1 MAEYTL
7 EVYPITK
14 EDRRA
19 AELAGSDGTLHFCCD
34 GSQTIRSFEKTLQQ
48 KFQFPVELERSS
60 AGTVAD
66 IAKENGGKLAIGWR
80 RAAKENVGTRGGRN
94 LAFTQFFPPK
104 DTGAE
109 RAPKGAKRSLAQA
122 PQTKMF
128 CSDIRIAIP
137 ATVFADDECFTCADP
152 SLFSPPRHTFI
163 FDDDSLLGGR
173 C

>member
-1 MAEYTL
+1 MEFGGIRWHVDILLVCACQIFSHCRNDICLKASKLFFKILCCLILDVLIFSGLLFNSLQSAFAE
-7 EVYPITK
+7 V
-14 EDRRA
+14 
-19 AELAGSDGTLHFCCD
+19 
-34 GSQTIRSFEKTLQQ
+34 
-48 KFQFPVELERSS
+48 
-60 AGTVAD
+60 
-66 IAKENGGKLAIGWR
+66 
-80 RAAKENVGTRGGRN
+80 TRGGRMHDLN
-94 LAFTQFFPPK
+94 LTFTQFFPPK